1 MTPEFHLRG
10 PQDGVQEAL
19 RYMHDVEVAQLE
31 CDDEAMAHERKEWC
45 YEGQQKWKIL
55 GTGAKVAKRVQKA
68 FTCQIKVHQE
78 NNTKLTCW
86 GSVDDQRGVEAFY
99 NGIVLGS
106 LPTGSET
113 LVASRLFI
121 PPYKAGAILGPQGA
135 TLKEIEW
142 VTDTTIQI
150 EPISQEQKLR
160 EILIIGHPESIVAAK
175 SLVNNVVTKV
185 NDSVSILIFCY
196 CICAPTAILFAPTRH
211 CITIKWITGHWGLKQ
226 KDCGFVFCFFNKHTE
241 ATWTSTQDERQ
252 QLNDNVDNALH
263 ISIAPSPNIFKINL
277 HILLTNLTFSHSC
290 SVLVISV
297 SGLLES
303 KGQHTL
309 FRSRG
314 ATCGIDA
321 ERGCNLDL
329 CSSPS
334 QTHSLQRPAAGQEA
348 AGQGHGQGRGLAQG
362 RWHGQG
368 PGQGQGNWR
377 SQGPGQG
384 QEQGQAEPDQSAHPH
399 LPPQGH
405 YLL

>member
-1 MTPEFHLRG
+1 MYTNNQNTTFVTTFEHRVQQEPQQDVCVMVVRVTQDLAKRFVGADGVYITGVQARTGCSITQGIASSDMTPEFHLRG

-113 LVASRLFI
+113 LVASRLFV

-175 SLVNNVVTKV
+175 SLVNNVITKQLDKKPLDKV
-185 NDSVSILIFCY
+185 MGRVEDLPKDDGMVRDQDKGKETGAVRGQDKDKNKDKQNLIRVPILIFN
-196 CICAPTAILFAPTRH
+196 P
-211 CITIKWITGHWGLKQ
+211 
-226 KDCGFVFCFFNKHTE
+226 KDTTCSRT
-241 ATWTSTQDERQ
+241 TQQ
-252 QLNDNVDNALH
+252 HNNT
-263 ISIAPSPNIFKINL
+263 
-277 HILLTNLTFSHSC
+277 TNNNNGNCLIQ
-290 SVLVISV
+290 VLVGRTNADMAQLKSMYYAKYHKSLESDVKGDV
-297 SGLLES
+297 SGYFEKLLMMS
-303 KGQHTL
+303 MQ
-309 FRSRG
+309 
-314 ATCGIDA
+314 
-321 ERGCNLDL
+321 
-329 CSSPS
+329 
-334 QTHSLQRPAAGQEA
+334 
-348 AGQGHGQGRGLAQG
+348 
-362 RWHGQG
+362 
-368 PGQGQGNWR
+368 
-377 SQGPGQG
+377 
-384 QEQGQAEPDQSAHPH
+384 
-399 LPPQGH
+399 
-405 YLL
+405 